1 MGVHC
6 SCSDVL
12 AVVNQEPCLK
22 PCLYGHF
29 GDVVWAS
36 ASNEGLQQPVR
47 GSIGAVPSD
56 VPIADVPPLISVTC
70 AEAPSG
76 GVYSGRFITLR
87 RAIRSHSPRYWFDS
101 FPRERA
107 SCRRKATVSISTVW
121 AAAVICPGGCTMVSP
136 GVKCATVILCVSC
149 TNLVIC
155 AVGTNAICARN
166 ITGMS
171 ITSVEITAVSE
182 SVVVLICVCTCT
194 EICSR
199 RVQGVGIG
207 VMWVNLYVL
216 APVTRYVGSW
226 VIVGRVATASD
237 GIGVWIRVVVSGLAS
252 TF

>member
-1 MGVHC
+1 MGRRRH
-6 SCSDVL
+6 L
-12 AVVNQEPCLK
+12 PWW
-22 PCLYGHF
+22 LYY
-29 GDVVWAS
+29 
-36 ASNEGLQQPVR
+36 GLPGRQVR
-47 GSIGAVPSD
+47 D
-56 VPIADVPPLISVTC
+56 
-70 AEAPSG
+70 
-76 GVYSGRFITLR
+76 
-87 RAIRSHSPRYWFDS
+87 RY
-101 FPRERA
+101 
-107 SCRRKATVSISTVW
+107 
-121 AAAVICPGGCTMVSP
+121 
-136 GVKCATVILCVSC
+136 LCVSC